1 MQSKKKKEPF
11 RQRGGIWYFRVKVPG
26 KFGEWK
32 WTERKG
38 GKTKTECRENYRRL
52 MQELEA
58 AELAA
63 HLQGVGAKAT
73 ACGSI
78 EEGVRTAR
86 SLAGQDGVVLCFG
99 SLYTIG
105 SIKEALDAL

>member
-38 GKTKTECRENYRRL
+38 GKTK
-52 MQELEA
+52 
-58 AELAA
+58 
-63 HLQGVGAKAT
+63 
-73 ACGSI
+73 
-78 EEGVRTAR
+78 
-86 SLAGQDGVVLCFG
+86 
-99 SLYTIG
+99 
-105 SIKEALDAL
+105 